1 MSKTLEGAKAYLD
14 KYVYGV
20 ANHQEYMA
28 MIGTESL
35 SKLVEEREKR
45 V

>member
-1 MSKTLEGAKAYLD
+1 MEGAKAYLD

-20 ANHQEYMA
+20 ANHQEYMEL
-28 MIGTESL
+28 IGNTRL
-35 SKLVEEREKR
+35 SQLVEEREKR